1 MPRYLVKEIGETA
14 LNSNKFVKKYKNNL
28 DSEIT
33 LQRLENFLEEKSELE
48 HYSSLMVK
56 YWIDGTKLE
65 RLDNSGNKFQ
75 PEINFKPCYVDKS
88 PNVKELIRKGIQK
101 KPELENNYSALKRF
115 EKSNR
120 VPLPCLIECC
130 DANEVDL
137 WKNLK
142 GESLGGKT
150 SSKKIDIPER
160 TAKLDQLL
168 VWIKNE
174 GHIPLSHPS
183 IEINQIESES
193 SRLDYLADL
202 TADIYGESSLC
213 NFSKTDCWSGENGK
227 RMIISSSAVRQL
239 MVLRHGIPMGK
250 KSRYISWNRKVTK
263 QNYPRILSAMIQT
276 EGSLSETKGQV
287 RFEFKIQDK
296 CIRDICHKCLECL
309 GCSPSKTNG
318 KTFNTGIYN
327 IADML
332 KLYSF
337 MNKQMDDPKIT
348 RKIEKKISESNI
360 LISLKKKKWCDGIYL
375 ARKRL
380 DEQKPNKKF
389 VELHN
394 QIFHKSKI
402 NHANVSSWAL
412 GKAPARFSAAL
423 IAARI
428 LDNGFQKI
436 FTKPLQ
442 IYISSTSLDQYVESK
457 P

>member
-1 MPRYLVKEIGETA
+1 MARYLVKEA
-14 LNSNKFVKKYKNNL
+14 NNL
-28 DSEIT
+28 PLTLDNTIKESKINRESDIT
-33 LQRLENFLEEKSELE
+33 LQKLENLLVENSELE
-48 HYSSLMVK
+48 HYPRLMVK

-65 RLDNSGNKFQ
+65 RLDNSGNKFR

-88 PNVKELIRKGIQK
+88 PAIKEIIRKGIQK
-101 KPELENNYSALKRF
+101 KPELENKYSALKRF

-130 DANEVDL
+130 DANEIDL
-137 WKNLK
+137 WKTLK

-150 SSKKIDIPER
+150 SSKQIAIPER

-193 SRLDYLADL
+193 SRLEYLADL

-213 NFSKTDCWSGENGK
+213 NFSKTDCWSGKNGK

-276 EGSLSETKGQV
+276 EGSLSETNGQV

-296 CIRDICHKCLECL
+296 CMRDICHRCLECL
-309 GCSPSKTNG
+309 GCSPSKTSG

-337 MNKQMDDPKIT
+337 MKKQIDDTKIT
-348 RKIEKKISESNI
+348 RKMEKKISESNI
-360 LISLKKKKWCDGIYL
+360 LISLKKKKWCDGIYS
-375 ARKRL
+375 ARDRL

-394 QIFHKSKI
+394 QIFHKAKI
-402 NHANVSSWAL
+402 NHTNVSSWAL

-423 IAARI
+423 IAARV
-428 LDNGFQKI
+428 LDNGFQEM
-436 FTKPLQ
+436 FNEPLQ
-442 IYISSTSLDQYVESK
+442 IYISSTSLDQYVEPK